1 MPKWWNN
8 FPLWRTLYNGSN
20 KMANISITKGTR
32 KNGVS
37 YTARVRQKQSGII
50 TFSKSKTFNTK
61 SAANKW
67 AKETAH
73 KVENNIKDEPYSYID
88 ISLGELI
95 QNYIKAKDGSDKPL
109 GRTARYSLNQLC
121 RYPIAKVI
129 ASRLNS
135 NDIVDFCL
143 ERRKKTASQTIS
155 IDVSCLRKVLRVAK
169 SMFHVA
175 ADDSAV
181 INAYPALHDL
191 KLIDKSNKR
200 DRRVSADEYSAL
212 LREFQ
217 KMSYHHCNEIP
228 YTDMFMMSLLTCCRI
243 GELCELKWKDLNVEQ
258 RHILVRNRK
267 SPSGSQNNNSILP
280 LLGESLSIVLEQP
293 KFEERIFPY
302 NPRSVTAGFR
312 RARKRLGIVDLRY
325 HDLRREGASRLI
337 EAGMS
342 VEETSRITGH
352 KDLNILWNVYVSI
365 TPEHIQR
372 RFEKLKMLT

>member
-1 MPKWWNN
+1 
-8 FPLWRTLYNGSN
+8 
-20 KMANISITKGTR
+20 MANITISKGTR

-73 KVENNIKDEPYSYID
+73 KVENNTKDKPYSYID
-88 ISLGELI
+88 ISVGELI

-109 GRTARYSLNQLC
+109 ARTARYSLNQLC

-175 ADDSAV
+175 ADDNAV

-200 DRRVSADEYSAL
+200 DRRVSADEYSSL

-228 YTDMFMMSLLTCCRI
+228 FTDMFMMSLLTCCRI

-280 LLGESLSIVLEQP
+280 LLGESLSIILKQP
-293 KFEERIFPY
+293 KLEERIFPY
-302 NPRSVTAGFR
+302 NSRSVTAGFR

-372 RFEKLKMLT
+372 RFEKLRMLT